1 MLQWMHHYASLLDF
15 VFLHFENH
23 TFQFL
28 PFSQCSLLL
37 NSEKGHEWAFGV
49 LYQLF
54 KTSCLILNEA
64 DYILIPGLYLSGIIT
79 GVGSFH
85 GGTRSD
91 DSSGMTFLSAVTVLL
106 TKLYS

>member
-1 MLQWMHHYASLLDF
+1 MSGHLGFFTNSLR
-15 VFLHFENH
+15 
-23 TFQFL
+23 
-28 PFSQCSLLL
+28 PY
-37 NSEKGHEWAFGV
+37 G
-49 LYQLF
+49 
-54 KTSCLILNEA
+54 LILNEA
-64 DYILIPGLYLSGIIT
+64 DYILIPGIYLSGIIT